1 MRDLTKYVNQME
13 DRFINQFT
21 DHFKIFKAAFEF
33 QLLNQKEELAKNM
46 EIVKLKIEKQ
56 TDLIKQN
63 NEKIDVSESKMMR
76 AMK

>member
-1 MRDLTKYVNQME
+1 ME

-33 QLLNQKEELAKNM
+33 QILNQKDELAKNM
-46 EIVKLKIEKQ
+46 ETIKLKLEKQ

-63 NEKIDVSESKMMR
+63 NEKIDVSESKMIR